1 MQTVDLLFAP
11 GELAAQA
18 EQPPVGFVLLHE
30 PVITEGRAVEILA
43 EVDARQAGQPVLFR
57 EAPHPQAVRAV
68 TIADLAQA
76 LAQVGKL
83 PHPHGIGGGHARK
96 PQNGLGRGGFFVPDT
111 PQIPFQG
118 RLGSHA
124 DIERHLRVRI
134 IGHGQLPAGELV
146 DVDPCIYLAAGIGQ
160 RTVGLVPR
168 LQMDEEVRLGDTGLC
183 ACGRHMDAEL
193 PLPVRPFDDEL
204 IRLAAG
210 QIRFEPDG
218 AAVFDPVP
226 AHRVKSRL

>member
-18 EQPPVGFVLLHE
+18 EQPPVVLVLLHQM
-30 PVITEGRAVEILA
+30 VVTEGRTIEILA
-43 EVDARQAGQPVLFR
+43 EVDARQTGKTVLLG
-57 EAPHPQAVRAV
+57 ETAHPQAVRAV
-68 TIADLAQA
+68 TVTDLPQA
-76 LAQVGKL
+76 LAQIGELAQV
-83 PHPHGIGGGHARK
+83 HGIGRGHAGK
-96 PQNGLGRGGFFVPDT
+96 PQNGLGRRGFFFADT
-111 PQIPFQG
+111 SQIPFDG
-118 RLGSHA
+118 RFCGA
-124 DIERHLRVRI
+124 YFDIERYIL
-134 IGHGQLPAGELV
+134 IGDGQLPAGELV
-146 DVDPCIYLAAGIGQ
+146 DIDPCIYLAAGIGQ